1 MRSLCLPLFR
11 IPSSTLRVSQRLLTS
26 SATPRWRAG
35 GSTSLALPGWMMDT
49 VAVST
54 EPTAEPA
61 PKGRAVL
68 WLLVLVVPLVLLV
81 AWWPAPPKPRPALP
95 SPNGYDYFVKSVG
108 SLAGMWTNQ
117 SLSTV
122 APPDLAA
129 FLIANAASLQ
139 LAKEGLQHKCHTLV
153 NYDGTYISRS
163 MENVVG
169 FKSLARLLAGE
180 GRSAEY
186 EGKLNAASTGY
197 LDTMQFGQECSRGG
211 VMIERLVGVAAEN
224 IGLTEVRRL
233 LPSLPAQEVQNI
245 MSRLQKLD
253 ASHDPPAVNLE
264 AEAEWVKCSFSLW
277 EQFMHQI
284 HPTMRK
290 NFREVRDNFTSKVNA
305 LQVARRSALVE
316 AAARLFE
323 LEKGRRPTGYA
334 DLVPAYLPTTPLD
347 PTTGKP
353 IAHPF

>member
-1 MRSLCLPLFR
+1 
-11 IPSSTLRVSQRLLTS
+11 
-26 SATPRWRAG
+26 
-35 GSTSLALPGWMMDT
+35 
-49 VAVST
+49 
-54 EPTAEPA
+54 
-61 PKGRAVL
+61 
-68 WLLVLVVPLVLLV
+68 
-81 AWWPAPPKPRPALP
+81 
-95 SPNGYDYFVKSVG
+95 
-108 SLAGMWTNQ
+108 
-117 SLSTV
+117 
-122 APPDLAA
+122 
-129 FLIANAASLQ
+129 
-139 LAKEGLQHKCHTLV
+139 
-153 NYDGTYISRS
+153 

-245 MSRLQKLD
+245 MSRLQTLD